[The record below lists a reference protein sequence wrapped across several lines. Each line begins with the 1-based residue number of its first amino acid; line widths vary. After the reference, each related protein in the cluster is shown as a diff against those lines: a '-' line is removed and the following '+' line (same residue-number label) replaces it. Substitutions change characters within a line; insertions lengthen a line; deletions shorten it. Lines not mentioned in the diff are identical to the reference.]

1 MATFF
6 NKLVLGGAV
15 VLLAGCASTAQ
26 PGRDTTLAENV
37 KGSGFMPDVYPMMKP
52 GKEGESLLLYR
63 NPKFASP
70 QAFSRYSKI
79 YLDPVKLYGDSKSGL
94 NAAPQEQKT
103 AIAQG
108 LFDQLHEQLGKDY
121 QMVSQAGPDT
131 LHLSV
136 AIIDAQASDTSL
148 KAMSYVPIPMG
159 VPGAKMATMQTMA
172 HTSGKPPFAGQVTVE
187 GKMTDAGT
195 GEVIA
200 AMIDRR
206 VGARKPIIGLF
217 ESSTYDTWSDVSE
230 AERYWAEQIRYQFCE
245 RRGASHCTKAS
256 E

>member
-1 MATFF
+1 MAKTF
-6 NKLVLGGAV
+6 NTLVLGSAL

-26 PGRDTTLAENV
+26 PGRNTPLAESV
-37 KGSGFMPDVYPMMKP
+37 KGSGFMPEVYPMMKP

-63 NPKFASP
+63 NPKFASS
-70 QAFSRYSKI
+70 QAFARYKKI
-79 YLDPVKLYGDSKSGL
+79 YLDPVKLYGDSKSKL
-94 NAAPQEQKT
+94 HDAPQEQNA

-108 LFDQLHEQLGKDY
+108 LYDQLHQQLGKDY
-121 QMVSQAGPDT
+121 QMVNQAGPDT

-136 AIIDAQASDTSL
+136 AIIDAQQADTSM
-148 KAMSYVPIPMG
+148 KAASYVPIPLG
-159 VPGAKMATMQTMA
+159 IPGAKLATMQTLS
-172 HTSGKPPFAGQVTVE
+172 HTKGKPPFAGQVTVE
-187 GKMTDAGT
+187 GKMADADS

-230 AERYWAEQIRYQFCE
+230 AERYWAEQMRYQFCM
-245 RRGASHCTKAS
+245 RRGANNCTPAS